1 VPQRKSPP
9 SEGVFKQIKSKMQH
23 LKHSFQ
29 RKRKKPVL
37 VSSSLTS
44 IPDYYERDAL
54 VAYENELASYTKK
67 DQELQDF
74 PY

>member
-1 VPQRKSPP
+1 
-9 SEGVFKQIKSKMQH
+9 MQH